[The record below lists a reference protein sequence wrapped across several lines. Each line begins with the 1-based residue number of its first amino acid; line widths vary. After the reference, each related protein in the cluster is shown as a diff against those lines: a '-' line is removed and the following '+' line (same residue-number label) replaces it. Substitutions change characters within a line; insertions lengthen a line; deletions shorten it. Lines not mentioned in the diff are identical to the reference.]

1 MAEMNVPESGAK
13 KGKKKSRS
21 KKQSTRVDLTAM
33 VDLGFLL
40 ITFFMLATTFS
51 KPKAMEVNKPAKDKD
66 KQEKDLPEIKQ
77 SKTYSIVMG
86 KNDMLYCYTGA
97 SDDTNIKVDSTFF
110 SRSGIRAMIQQR
122 QKEVQQQ
129 WGNKDELFVMIKPL
143 PDAKYRN
150 MVDILDEMA
159 ITGVKRY
166 AIIDEFSDIDKLI
179 AAQSGNRLQ
188 SQKGM
193 QAINAKIAETGVK

>member
-1 MAEMNVPESGAK
+1 MAEMNTPESGAK
-13 KGKKKSRS
+13 KGKKKARS
-21 KKQSTRVDLTAM
+21 KKSSTRVDLTAM

-51 KPKAMEVNKPAKDKD
+51 KPKAMEVNKPAKDK
-66 KQEKDLPEIKQ
+66 EKTEDLPEIKQ

-86 KNDMLYCYTGA
+86 KNDT
-97 SDDTNIKVDSTFF
+97 SIKVDSTFF
-110 SRSGIRAMIQQR
+110 SRTGIRAMIKQR
-122 QKEVQQQ
+122 QLEVQQQ

-143 PDAKYRN
+143 PDSKYRN

-166 AIIDEFSDIDKLI
+166 AIIDEFSEIDKLV
-179 AAQSGNRLQ
+179 AAKSGNRLV
-188 SQKGM
+188 SDKGM
-193 QAINAKIAETGVK
+193 QAVNAEIAKSGIK